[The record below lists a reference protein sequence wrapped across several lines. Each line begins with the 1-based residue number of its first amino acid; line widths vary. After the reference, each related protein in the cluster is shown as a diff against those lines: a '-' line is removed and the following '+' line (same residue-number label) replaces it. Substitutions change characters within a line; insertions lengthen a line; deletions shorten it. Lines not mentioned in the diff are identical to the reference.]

1 VAQGN
6 TKHGKNFLK
15 FGALRKGQDVVL
27 YKNHECKFIM
37 VRT

>member
-15 FGALRKGQDVVL
+15 FGAMRKGQDVVL
-27 YKNHECKFIM
+27 METMNINL
-37 VRT
+37 